1 MTASAPT
8 RPSEASAPS
17 TALTLPAQTSQ
28 PPAPP
33 LVRYDTMCRAI
44 AECHRIDE
52 VKELRDQ
59 ARALEIYAQQARNTE
74 AEDKAREIRI
84 RAQRRMG
91 ELLTQL
97 PRTTPEECAKRTN
110 ATLGRRSS
118 SDVTSVSDQEGRSFH
133 QGTSDSGS
141 SVSSFPKETNS
152 SGPSPYATAL
162 EKTGT
167 SRKTANTYQ
176 KLAAIPEK
184 DFEQA
189 LRDPSKKPTTAR
201 LIRDAYTDPE
211 VREAESVDETARW
224 VWGCALDFEREDCA
238 SKTPDYL
245 FQAMTP
251 EMQDDMRRLVPVL
264 TDFYQQFSEVIR

>member
-1 MTASAPT
+1 
-8 RPSEASAPS
+8 
-17 TALTLPAQTSQ
+17 
-28 PPAPP
+28 
-33 LVRYDTMCRAI
+33 MCRAI

-189 LRDPSKKPTTAR
+189 LRDPSKKPTTAK
-201 LIRDAYTDPE
+201 LL
-211 VREAESVDETARW
+211 REAYNPPQTQIDKPAMWLWSRARE
-224 VWGCALDFEREDCA
+224 FEARGYAEKLPSD
-238 SKTPDYL
+238 L
-245 FQAMTP
+245 FQALLP
-251 EMQDDMRRLVPVL
+251 NMQKDMRRLVPVL
-264 TDFYQQFSEVIR
+264 ADFYNTFKKVI